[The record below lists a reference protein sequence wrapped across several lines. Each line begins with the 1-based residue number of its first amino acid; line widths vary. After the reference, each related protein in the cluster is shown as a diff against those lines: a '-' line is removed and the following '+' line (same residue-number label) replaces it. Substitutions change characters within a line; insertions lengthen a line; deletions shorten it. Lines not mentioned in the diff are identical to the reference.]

1 MRMQDH
7 TRMSRR
13 SLFPVILICLTF
25 GILMVGPAGAA
36 EPVAT
41 LRMTDLS
48 ASPKA
53 PAMPPV
59 ENKDLRRMRNYP
71 EQPPTIPHKTRGY
84 QIDLNGNKCLTCHS
98 RKTAAEAQAPMVSV
112 THFMDGEGQ
121 VRAFVTGRRYFCNQ
135 CHVPQLETK
144 PLIGTSFEE
153 VESVVKRTRGKT
165 GR

>member
-71 EQPPTIPHKTRGY
+71 EQPPTTSPI
-84 QIDLNGNKCLTCHS
+84 
-98 RKTAAEAQAPMVSV
+98 AP
-112 THFMDGEGQ
+112 DK
-121 VRAFVTGRRYFCNQ
+121 N
-135 CHVPQLETK
+135 P
-144 PLIGTSFEE
+144 
-153 VESVVKRTRGKT
+153 
-165 GR
+165 